1 MRYFPYPMVL
11 STALLLGAGLTSVL
25 EAGPSAPRE
34 RSFRPVVPIK
44 QNVRGGM
51 DKMKSQTVR
60 LTIPP
65 PPIPES
71 VPASSSAA
79 LTSDTPVP
87 VLPEPEAPESMLPPE
102 PVSADLP
109 DPVSPAET
117 SDSDR
122 ITGGS
127 ETKPETSV
135 EDSTSKTNGPTLTQL
150 REEAHALAGK
160 KLSYVFG
167 ADDPDTGGL
176 DCSSTIQFLLKRI
189 GIDDVPR
196 TSYDQYY
203 WLKRKNLLDDV
214 YGKTASSKL
223 LKKLSPGDLIFWG
236 GTWKSGHRVSHVM
249 LYMGYD
255 PANDKHYVF
264 GARSKSTTGLT
275 GAGVDIFELD
285 TERGRLVAHGKVPGL
300 VYE

>member
-87 VLPEPEAPESMLPPE
+87 VLPDPEAPSSEKNSPCRISSDTSRRACTRPKDLLTLRTEIMPHLPCAR
-102 PVSADLP
+102 PV
-109 DPVSPAET
+109 
-117 SDSDR
+117 R
-122 ITGGS
+122 
-127 ETKPETSV
+127 
-135 EDSTSKTNGPTLTQL
+135 
-150 REEAHALAGK
+150 
-160 KLSYVFG
+160 
-167 ADDPDTGGL
+167 
-176 DCSSTIQFLLKRI
+176 
-189 GIDDVPR
+189 PR
-196 TSYDQYY
+196 
-203 WLKRKNLLDDV
+203 
-214 YGKTASSKL
+214 
-223 LKKLSPGDLIFWG
+223 
-236 GTWKSGHRVSHVM
+236 
-249 LYMGYD
+249 
-255 PANDKHYVF
+255 
-264 GARSKSTTGLT
+264 
-275 GAGVDIFELD
+275 
-285 TERGRLVAHGKVPGL
+285 
-300 VYE
+300 